1 MRGRIAQRRFIVR
14 RLPMKMTASTRL
26 VGGVTIVDLSG
37 RIVLGEGSAGL
48 RDLVRNLV
56 SEGNKKILLN
66 LHDVNYIDSSGL
78 GELVSAF
85 TSMRKQGGELKLLNL
100 TKRVH
105 DLLQITKLYAFF
117 DITDDEA
124 ASVKSFSPAIWSSPL
139 LEPIVR

>member
-1 MRGRIAQRRFIVR
+1 MQWAR
-14 RLPMKMTASTRL
+14 RLSMKMTASTRL

-48 RDLVRNLV
+48 RDLVRDLV

-66 LHDVNYIDSSGL
+66 LSDVNYIDSSGL

-85 TSMRKQGGELKLLNL
+85 TSVRKQGGELKLLHL

-105 DLLQITKLYAFF
+105 ELLQITKLYTVF

-124 ASVKSFSPAIWSSPL
+124 ASVKSFSPAIWSPPL
-139 LEPIVR
+139 LEPIAR